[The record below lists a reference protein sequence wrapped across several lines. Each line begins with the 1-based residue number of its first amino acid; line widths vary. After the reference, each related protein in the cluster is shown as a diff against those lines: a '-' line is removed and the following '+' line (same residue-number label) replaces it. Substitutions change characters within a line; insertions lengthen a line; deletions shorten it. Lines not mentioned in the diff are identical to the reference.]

1 MRDDTKAVML
11 FAAGFG
17 TRMQPLTLDRP
28 KPMIEVAGKP
38 LIGHALDLA
47 RGIEPT
53 CVVANLHYKPQML
66 IDYLWPRGVEIVVE
80 EPEILDTGGGLRNAL
95 PLLGKAP
102 VVTLNTD
109 AIWSGPNPLELL
121 ENAWDPDR
129 MEGLLMCVPVSRT
142 VAYEGAGDF
151 RINPSG
157 RLTRGPGGVYAG
169 AQIIKTH
176 RLHDI
181 AGDRFSLNLLWDLM
195 LAEGTLHGL
204 AYPGK
209 WCDVG
214 HPSGI
219 ALAEAMIGESL
230 V

>member
-1 MRDDTKAVML
+1 MRDDAKAVML

-38 LIGHALDLA
+38 LIGHALDLV
-47 RGIEPT
+47 RGIEPA

-66 IDYLWPRGVEIVVE
+66 IDYLGPRGVDVVVE
-80 EPEILDTGGGLRNAL
+80 EPDILDTGGGLRNAL

-102 VVTLNTD
+102 VITLNTD
-109 AIWSGPNPLELL
+109 AIWSGPNPLKLL
-121 ENAWDPDR
+121 ETAWDPDR
-129 MEGLLMCVPVSRT
+129 MEGLLMCVPIPRT

-151 RINPSG
+151 RIDPSG
-157 RLTRGPGGVYAG
+157 RLSRGPGEVYAG
-169 AQIIKTH
+169 AQIIKTD
-176 RLHDI
+176 RLRDI

-195 LAEGTLHGL
+195 LAKGTLHGL
-204 AYPGK
+204 SYPGK

-214 HPSGI
+214 HPGGI

>member
-1 MRDDTKAVML
+1 MRDDAKAVML

-47 RGIEPT
+47 RSIEPA

-66 IDYLWPRGVEIVVE
+66 IDYLGPRGVDVVVE

-102 VVTLNTD
+102 VITLNTD

-121 ENAWDPDR
+121 ETAWDPDR
-129 MEGLLMCVPVSRT
+129 MEGLLMCVPVSHT

-151 RINPSG
+151 RIDPSG
-157 RLTRGPGGVYAG
+157 RLTRGPGAVYAG
-169 AQIIKTH
+169 AQIIKTD
-176 RLHDI
+176 RLRDI
-181 AGDRFSLNLLWDLM
+181 AGDQFSLNLLWDLM
-195 LAEGTLHGL
+195 LAKGTLHGL
-204 AYPGK
+204 SYPGK

-214 HPSGI
+214 HPCGI